1 MVQSAGGLTNSTLAK
16 MASYHRKTE
25 AMVIIK
31 AKSNPSSRDG
41 LDLSTSEQFRLES
54 ICSCSPITAL
64 TIFENEGSHD
74 RP

>member
-16 MASYHRKTE
+16 MAHYHRKAE

-31 AKSNPSSRDG
+31 AKSNPCSRYE

-54 ICSCSPITAL
+54 ICSFTPIIAL
-64 TIFENEGSHD
+64 TIFENEDSHD